1 MANPGGVPHMGLP
14 NPSDLNRGFSLD
26 ALVQAYSAFRVEIEH
41 RPDLG
46 QLEDRSRLDP
56 SAAAAPSSRTGGPQ
70 A

>member
-1 MANPGGVPHMGLP
+1 MAFGGAPAWVLP
-14 NPSDLNRGFSLD
+14 NPSGLTRGFSLD

-46 QLEDRSRLDP
+46 QLEDRSRLDR

-70 A
+70 V